1 VTLAVLERGLPVAD
15 EAACGRVAR
24 ALALDFD
31 PEGRILIDG
40 RPGEPAIRGAEVTE
54 AVSLVSAHPLVRA
67 AVVAR
72 QQALAAAHRGVVA
85 EGRDTTTVVFPHAT
99 HKFYLTASVEER
111 ARRRAQEVHALER
124 LAEIRAELERRDRL
138 DSSRAHSPL
147 VLAPDARRV
156 ETDGQSVP
164 EVVARLL
171 ALVRGAGR

>member
-1 VTLAVLERGLPVAD
+1 
-15 EAACGRVAR
+15 
-24 ALALDFD
+24 
-31 PEGRILIDG
+31 
-40 RPGEPAIRGAEVTE
+40 
-54 AVSLVSAHPLVRA
+54 
-67 AVVAR
+67 
-72 QQALAAAHRGVVA
+72 
-85 EGRDTTTVVFPHAT
+85 VFPHAT

-111 ARRRAQEVHALER
+111 ARRRAHEVHALER